1 MVTLSM
7 ARTPPGPPAQ
17 QRRLYGSN
25 ADVSAFPTR
34 SVVSDSEKV
43 CLYLETGFVGL
54 WAIVSPGPP
63 GLPDIRDSVGSVRL
77 YRR

>member
-1 MVTLSM
+1 
-7 ARTPPGPPAQ
+7 
-17 QRRLYGSN
+17 
-25 ADVSAFPTR
+25 
-34 SVVSDSEKV
+34 VSDSEKV
-43 CLYLETGFVGL
+43 YLYLETGFVGL